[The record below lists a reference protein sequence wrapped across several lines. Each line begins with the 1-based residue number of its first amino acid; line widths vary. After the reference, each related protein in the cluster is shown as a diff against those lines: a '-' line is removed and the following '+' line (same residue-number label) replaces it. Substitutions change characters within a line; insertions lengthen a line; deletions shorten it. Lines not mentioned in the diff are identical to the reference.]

1 MPSALSFRY
10 ARALTDVV
18 TAPGAPA
25 AADPKIITGQ
35 LTEFAD
41 LMKVNSELAILFSTP
56 AVSTAKKTAVLS
68 ELSKSLNLAPLTK
81 NFLTVVLQ
89 HERMDWLQEI
99 VEAFNTLLDERLG
112 VVVAEITS
120 ARTLE
125 EKDRQAL
132 TEALSRRTGKQ
143 VKMRFALDPA
153 LIGGVTARVGSTIY
167 DGSVRGQLDRLR
179 TDLLND

>member
-10 ARALTDVV
+10 ARALTDIV
-18 TAPGAPA
+18 TTLGAPA
-25 AADPKIITGQ
+25 AADPKVITSQ
-35 LTEFAD
+35 LTEFVD
-41 LMKVNSELAILFSTP
+41 LIKGNSELAILFATP
-56 AVSTAKKTAVLS
+56 AVSTAKKTAVLG
-68 ELSKSLNLAPLTK
+68 ELSKSLSLAPLTK

-99 VEAFNTLLDERLG
+99 VEAFNTSLDERLG
-112 VVVAEITS
+112 VVLAEITS

-125 EKDRQAL
+125 EKDQQEL
-132 TEALSRRTGKQ
+132 TEALSHRTGKQ
-143 VKMRFALDPA
+143 VKVRFALDPA

-179 TDLLND
+179 NDLLNY